1 MAFNTI
7 SMKNPTKKQKPK
19 SLYPAYKATKVE
31 QSEWTQVVTRGVDPS
46 HQDTIMSMT
55 PKESIQQFHK
65 LISRVRVCKM
75 SVRFYVLRLGEE
87 ATCNPGCTAR
97 IPGDLTSLAAH
108 QVTR

>member
-46 HQDTIMSMT
+46 HQDTIISMT

-65 LISRVRVCKM
+65 LISRVRVCKYL
-75 SVRFYVLRLGEE
+75 SVSTFQDLGRRQPVTPAVQLE
-87 ATCNPGCTAR
+87 
-97 IPGDLTSLAAH
+97 S
-108 QVTR
+108 QVT